1 MIINFLRALLILIL
15 IYIIIVD
22 VELPIVINTP
32 TNQLFIAILV
42 IITMLVVD
50 EIVGFLL
57 GLMFLILYFKY
68 YQKKVNPSAKTDSF
82 SQYLLNPFVD
92 AINTMNN
99 NYKTSTAD
107 SKPLPYSLQPVIPEH
122 FVQDSPDGS
131 VTTMPY
137 ISNELLKA
145 AQTNI
150 YDEKNYNL
158 EIMQDGGNFYGIQGL
173 NSDNKHYEAFDNQY
187 TQYNSV

>member
-1 MIINFLRALLILIL
+1 MIINFLRALLILVAIFV
-15 IYIIIVD
+15 IIIDVD
-22 VELPIVINTP
+22 LPIIINTP
-32 TNQLFIAILV
+32 TNQLFIGILI

-50 EIVGFLL
+50 EIIGFLL
-57 GLMFLILYFKY
+57 GLIFLILYFKF
-68 YQKKVNPSAKTDSF
+68 YQKKINPSSKTTDPF

-92 AINTMNN
+92 ALNNINT
-99 NYKTSTAD
+99 STGAD
-107 SKPLPYSLQPVIPEH
+107 TKPQPYSLQPIIPEH
-122 FVQDSPDGS
+122 FVQNSTDGS
-131 VTTMPY
+131 VTIMPY

>member
-22 VELPIVINTP
+22 VELPIIINTP
-32 TNQLFIAILV
+32 TNQLFIGILI

-50 EIVGFLL
+50 EIIGFVL
-57 GLMFLILYFKY
+57 GLIFLILYFKF
-68 YQKKVNPSAKTDSF
+68 YQKKINPSSKTTDPF
-82 SQYLLNPFVD
+82 SQYLLNPLVD
-92 AINTMNN
+92 AFNN
-99 NYKTSTAD
+99 TSTGAD
-107 SKPLPYSLQPVIPEH
+107 TKPKPYSLQPVIPEH
-122 FVQDSPDGS
+122 FVQNSADNS

-173 NSDNKHYEAFDNQY
+173 NSDNKHYEAFDNKY

>member
-1 MIINFLRALLILIL
+1 MIINFLRALLIFIA
-15 IYIIIVD
+15 IFVIVID
-22 VELPIVINTP
+22 VELPIIINTP
-32 TNQLFIAILV
+32 TNQLFIGILV
-42 IITMLVVD
+42 IITMLAVD

-57 GLMFLILYFKY
+57 GLIFLILYFKF
-68 YQKKVNPSAKTDSF
+68 YQKKINPSSKTSADPF

-92 AINTMNN
+92 ALNHINTPVG
-99 NYKTSTAD
+99 AD
-107 SKPLPYSLQPVIPEH
+107 SKPQPYSLQPVIPEH
-122 FVQDSPDGS
+122 FIQHSADNS

-173 NSDNKHYEAFDNQY
+173 NSDNKHYEAFDNKY